1 MKKKVSLLLAV
12 ALVLTML
19 CAFTSCGGG
28 MKNGYYTVSDV
39 LMGEVTYSGDQLKA
53 MGLDESV
60 YVKID
65 GDGKGEVSVNGITQ
79 EMTYDDKQMTINNEP
94 ANYEYNNNKITIF
107 YEEYSMS
114 FTFNP
119 NFKP

>member
-1 MKKKVSLLLAV
+1 MKKKVSLFLTV

-19 CAFTSCGGG
+19 CAFTSCSGG
-28 MKNGYYTVSDV
+28 MKNGYYTVSEV

-79 EMTYDDKQMTINNEP
+79 AMTYDDKQMTVNNEP
-94 ANYEYNNNKITIF
+94 ANYEYKNNKITIA